1 LSKFATGKHAFGIS
15 DRSGFRYRLKD
26 MRKEW
31 NGLLVGKDEW
41 EEKHPQLQPLRV
53 VPDPQALRNPR
64 PEQDLTEQRDIQYG
78 YDPVGFKDIPGITP
92 TNNLVAEGQ
101 VGSVTISFSDTGNE
115 IVIVTGLAGTGT
127 VGSVTIIDDAATF
140 DSTSVT
146 LDSTSQTFDEG

>member
-31 NGLLVGKDEW
+31 NGLLVGRDEW
-41 EEKHPQLQPLRV
+41 EEKHPQLQPLRA
-53 VPDPQALRNPR
+53 VPDPQALRDPR
-64 PEQDLTEQRDIQYG
+64 PEQDLDEQREIQYG

-92 TNNLVAEGQ
+92 ANNLVAEGQ

-115 IVIVTGLAGTGT
+115 IVIVTGLAGTGA
-127 VGSVTIIDDAATF
+127 VGSVTIIDDAETF